1 MPGHEMNMNLKCAAL
16 VALSLSIGAALAA
29 EKVPYELERRLALGP
44 HSRYDY
50 TAIDPGHRRLYVT
63 RGDHVDVLALP
74 SGELVGAIENTE
86 GVHGVAFDTARGVGF
101 TSNGTSNTVTVFDLA
116 TLRVKSKIAL
126 PGKKPDAIVF
136 VPGVDKLYVFDG
148 HSDSVDVVDGKTLAV
163 IRSIPTSGDPEFAV
177 ADGKGHLFFNI
188 ENHPAVEVI
197 DTASDRVAATWAL
210 AQCDGP
216 TGIALDARHALLF
229 SSCQNH
235 VEVVT
240 DASSGREVGRFGIG
254 GHPDA
259 VVFDAESQTVLT
271 ACGEGNG
278 LLSVVD
284 ELPGP
289 RFAVRQEIESVAG
302 ARTLALDGVDSRVYL
317 PSGAGE
323 RFLIGVAAPRKR

>member
-1 MPGHEMNMNLKCAAL
+1 MNVTIKCATL
-16 VALSLSIGAALAA
+16 VALSLSIGSVLAA
-29 EKVPYELERRLALGP
+29 ENVPYELERRVALGP

-50 TAIDPGHRRLYVT
+50 TAIEPGHRRLYVT

-74 SGELVGAIENTE
+74 SGELVGSIENTE

-101 TSNGTSNTVTVFDLA
+101 TSNGASNTVTVFDLA

-136 VPGVDKLYVFDG
+136 VPGADKLYVFNG

-163 IRSIPTSGDPEFAV
+163 TRSIPTSGDPEFAV
-177 ADGKGHLFFNI
+177 ADGKGRIFFNI

-197 DTASDRVAATWAL
+197 DTASDRVAVTWPL

-216 TGIALDARHALLF
+216 TGIAFDVQNALLF

-235 VEVVT
+235 FDVVT
-240 DASSGREVGRFGIG
+240 DASSGKEVGRFRIG

-259 VVFDAESQTVLT
+259 VAFDPETRTIFT
-271 ACGEGNG
+271 ACGDGKG
-278 LLSVVD
+278 MLSIAD
-284 ELPGP
+284 ELPER
-289 RFAVRQEIESVAG
+289 RFAIRQELESIPG
-302 ARTLALDGVDSRVYL
+302 ARTLAVDGVDDRVYL

-323 RFLIGVAAPRKR
+323 QFLVGVAAPRKR